1 MVNIFYED
9 TKILDLDPEFFA
21 SWFSE
26 VLSEHGFSLGEV
38 CLIICSDNYLLE
50 MNKQHLNHDYYTDII
65 TFNYNEGETI
75 NGDLFI
81 SIDRVGE
88 NAERDSVTM
97 VMELQRVAVHGLLH
111 LVGFDDK
118 SPDDKAEMTRQ
129 EDSALARI
137 VSRET

>member
-21 SWFSE
+21 SWFSD
-26 VLSEHGFSLGEV
+26 VLSEHGFTLGEV
-38 CLIICSDNYLLE
+38 CLIVCSDDYLLE

-81 SIDRVGE
+81 SIDRVCE
-88 NAERDSVTM
+88 NAERDKLTSTK
-97 VMELQRVAVHGLLH
+97 EFQRVAVHGLLH

-118 SPDDKAEMTRQ
+118 SSADKEEMTRQ
-129 EDSALARI
+129 EDKALARI